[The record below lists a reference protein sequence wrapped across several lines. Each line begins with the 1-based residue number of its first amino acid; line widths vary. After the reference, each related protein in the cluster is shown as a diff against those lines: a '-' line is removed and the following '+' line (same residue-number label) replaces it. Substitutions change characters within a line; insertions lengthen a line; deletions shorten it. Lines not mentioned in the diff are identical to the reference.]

1 MVYNVM
7 KTPTSFKG
15 KSFHTINDAGRV
27 SIPSKFRDV
36 LKTKYGDESLI
47 LVTLGS
53 HIAAFPIYEW
63 QKLEKMWEEN
73 PPRDAQGKKFLRY
86 LYSTAEDCSID
97 RQGRVLIPNM
107 LREKTGLNS
116 ECVIVGHMNKIEIWP
131 KSKWDQEFEDIDVE
145 NLFDSISEEFPELNL

>member
-1 MVYNVM
+1 M

-15 KSFHTINDAGRV
+15 KSHHTINEAGRV

-36 LKTKYGDESLI
+36 LKTKYGDESLT

-53 HIAAFPIYEW
+53 HIAAFPTKEW
-63 QKLEKMWEEN
+63 QKLEETWEAN
-73 PPRDAQGKKFLRY
+73 PPKDGKGKKFLRY
-86 LYSTAEDCSID
+86 LYSTAEDCTID
-97 RQGRVLIPNM
+97 KQGRILVPNM
-107 LREKTGLNS
+107 LRESTGLNS

-131 KSKWDQEFEDIDVE
+131 KAKWDKEFEDINVE